1 MGRLPLAL
9 NSVNHQ
15 EFYDPDSLHEAL
27 SCPATIS
34 QFQSLVPADKSRYWV
49 GSLSLNQSI
58 LLSYAGTKASL
69 FFENCTTYLLLI
81 CISGAFSLN
90 SSRGG
95 LVCTAGGAGLLP
107 RGDRHFHG
115 SSSVAS
121 IQVTPRAVQF
131 AAAAMAGRSDQ
142 PLTTGQ
148 RFRHFPPMALTPGIH
163 AARIHALLRYIDNC
177 ALAGPHVPGR
187 LGLDDVIHRFVACL
201 IDPGLLLEDPPDL
214 SRFQE
219 RNGRSSFDDLID
231 YIRANLDKPL
241 KLSDL
246 EARSHYSRRTLQ
258 YAFRERLGMTP
269 KQWIHHQRLKRAVE
283 QLQRDGPRPS
293 VQQVALACGFPTVG
307 QFSRAFKQQFSIT
320 PSQARR
326 EW

>member
-15 EFYDPDSLHEAL
+15 EIHDPCSLHNVL
-27 SCPATIS
+27 NCPDTVS
-34 QFQSLVPADKSRYWV
+34 QFQSLVPAGESRYWV
-49 GSLSLNQSI
+49 GSLGLNEST

-69 FFENCTTYLLLI
+69 FFENCTSYLLLI
-81 CISGAFSLN
+81 CTSGAFSLN

-95 LVCTAGGAGLLP
+95 FVCAAGGAGLLP
-107 RGDRHFHG
+107 GGDRHFHG

-142 PLTTGQ
+142 PLSMGQ
-148 RFRHFPPMALTPGIH
+148 RFRRFPPMALTPGIH
-163 AARIHALLRYIDNC
+163 AARLHALLRYIDNC

-201 IDPGLLLEDPPDL
+201 IDPGLLLEEPPDL
-214 SRFQE
+214 SRLEE
-219 RNGRSSFDDLID
+219 RNRRSSFDDLID

-269 KQWIHHQRLKRAVE
+269 KQWIHHQRLKRAME
-283 QLQRDGPRPS
+283 QLQVDGQRPS